1 MGEKLKNYQHH
12 KALQELVEYILQQE
26 PRKV

>member
-12 KALQELVEYILQQE
+12 KALQELVEYTLQQK
-26 PRKV
+26 PGKV